1 MQMLAINIL
10 TIILINENA
19 SAFIIWFAKVFTVWW
34 QDGFGMVS
42 GGSRSI
48 VFIMGCSII
57 ANCYN
62 DLIKVLITSQPI
74 AVERFWR
81 CRASRA
87 RVTNRN
93 FRPNSIRKLRIIYL
107 LALCHIVAFRQSII
121 VAASSKQKAV
131 CIEVRDIDPNFRNVC
146 AKACWCSVF
155 VLCHRRDAIISC
167 SRREKKSNRGTNTKS
182 AT

>member
-19 SAFIIWFAKVFTVWW
+19 SAFIIWFAKVFTVC

-42 GGSRSI
+42 GGSHSI

-74 AVERFWR
+74 AVERKSVL
-81 CRASRA
+81 ALQSIMSS

-93 FRPNSIRKLRIIYL
+93 FRQNSIRKLRIIYL
-107 LALCHIVAFRQSII
+107 LALCHIAAFRQSII

-131 CIEVRDIDPNFRNVC
+131 SIEVRDIDPNFRNVC
-146 AKACWCSVF
+146 
-155 VLCHRRDAIISC
+155 
-167 SRREKKSNRGTNTKS
+167 TKVC
-182 AT
+182 